1 MQRNGSSPKG
11 SAAVTQGP
19 ATVTEAPGAIM
30 EGSATVTQGPGAIMQ
45 APEAT
50 PQGPATVTEGRGLRE
65 QALSLVQQQR
75 ARLGAQFAATD
86 ARATA
91 QAQAHAIYIRHI
103 GVARVA
109 LRGDRGAAQALDLAA
124 RKRSKSG
131 WLVQA
136 QQFYA

>member
-45 APEAT
+45 VPARPSGRRLTGYRADASIAQRLVSAQIAIEAVLADAAL
-50 PQGPATVTEGRGLRE
+50 QDAMAAYGYDVARMLEGRALRE

-75 ARLGAQFAATD
+75 ARLGAQF
-86 ARATA
+86 
-91 QAQAHAIYIRHI
+91 
-103 GVARVA
+103 
-109 LRGDRGAAQALDLAA
+109 
-124 RKRSKSG
+124 
-131 WLVQA
+131 
-136 QQFYA
+136 